1 MDNIIGI
8 GTDIVEIK
16 RIKDIFIRNK
26 TFKSRVF
33 SKSEINF
40 CKNKSNKYSC
50 YAKRF
55 AAKEAFVKAIG
66 TGISRGLNFNE
77 IYIKNNN
84 KGKPSLQLSVKA
96 EKIVKKII
104 KKKNY
109 KIWVSLTDEKKY
121 AFAIL
126 VIATK

>member
-16 RIKDIFIRNK
+16 RIKDIFSRNK
-26 TFKSRVF
+26 TFESRVF
-33 SKSEINF
+33 SKTEINF
-40 CKNKSNKYSC
+40 CRNKSNKFSC

-66 TGISRGLNFNE
+66 TGMSGGLNFNE
-77 IYIKNNN
+77 IYIKNNK
-84 KGKPSLQLSVKA
+84 KGEPSLNLSAKA
-96 EKIVKKII
+96 DKIVKKLL

-109 KIWVSLTDEKKY
+109 KIWVSLSDEKKY
-121 AFAIL
+121 AFAMLI
-126 VIATK
+126 IATK

>member
-16 RIKDIFIRNK
+16 RIKDIFSRNK
-26 TFKSRVF
+26 TFESRVF
-33 SKSEINF
+33 SKTEINF
-40 CKNKSNKYSC
+40 CRNKSNKFSC

-66 TGISRGLNFNE
+66 TGMSGGLNFKE

-84 KGKPSLQLSVKA
+84 KGEPSLKLSVKA
-96 EKIVKKII
+96 GKIVKKLLKKKII
-104 KKKNY
+104 KFWFLYLMKKNML
-109 KIWVSLTDEKKY
+109 SQC
-121 AFAIL
+121 
-126 VIATK
+126 